1 MPYELFSNDA
11 RLSKVYPTEAD
22 VWKVARASG
31 LVADVATEQ
40 EPTHVLD
47 NQYETRPCDPEPNE
61 DPARNKVEAEGD
73 AWTEPKKAKAKAKG
87 GAAMT
92 RLLLLLLFVLLAPVT
107 AQAGVAEQSLTRAN
121 VKVRAAVLHD
131 VCELHGDEKRD
142 QLDAEDRAAYAS
154 ILKELQRSLDAK
166 DDPDVATQTFC
177 ELGRGLQKP

>member
-61 DPARNKVEAEGD
+61 DPARNKAEAEGD
-73 AWTEPKKAKAKAKG
+73 AWTEPKKAKG

-121 VKVRAAVLHD
+121 AKVRAAVLHD
-131 VCELHGDEKRD
+131 VRDVHSAEKRD
-142 QLDAEDRAAYAS
+142 QLEAEDRAAYAS

-166 DDPDVATQTFC
+166 DDPEVATQTFC
-177 ELGRGLQKP
+177 KFGRGLQKP

>member
-1 MPYELFSNDA
+1 MKILP
-11 RLSKVYPTEAD
+11 
-22 VWKVARASG
+22 G
-31 LVADVATEQ
+31 
-40 EPTHVLD
+40 
-47 NQYETRPCDPEPNE
+47 
-61 DPARNKVEAEGD
+61 KVEAEGD
-73 AWTEPKKAKAKAKG
+73 AWTKPKETAKG

>member
-1 MPYELFSNDA
+1 
-11 RLSKVYPTEAD
+11 
-22 VWKVARASG
+22 
-31 LVADVATEQ
+31 
-40 EPTHVLD
+40 
-47 NQYETRPCDPEPNE
+47 
-61 DPARNKVEAEGD
+61 
-73 AWTEPKKAKAKAKG
+73 
-87 GAAMT
+87 MT
-92 RLLLLLLFVLLAPVT
+92 RLLLLLLFVLFVLLAPVT

-177 ELGRGLQKP
+177 ESGRGLQKP